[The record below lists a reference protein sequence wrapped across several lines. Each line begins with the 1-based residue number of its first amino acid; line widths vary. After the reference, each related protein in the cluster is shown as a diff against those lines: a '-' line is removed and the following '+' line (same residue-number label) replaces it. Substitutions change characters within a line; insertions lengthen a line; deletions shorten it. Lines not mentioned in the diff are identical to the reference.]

1 MLPKL
6 KKKKKRRKEKERKG
20 GKKEERMEERTGEV
34 IKSDRI
40 HVILCGEQRIGED
53 EPFEQSHE

>member
-1 MLPKL
+1 
-6 KKKKKRRKEKERKG
+6 
-20 GKKEERMEERTGEV
+20 MEERTGEV